1 MMTETLTT
9 DTLTTDT
16 LTTDTPATDTMTTD
30 SMTTDVAAADT
41 LRLGTVFTKAFAIY
55 GRRFLPFFLLTVVAS
70 IPYYIG
76 LVYLAVVVLPI
87 TLASDTDPGKAALAG
102 LGAAAVGLL
111 KVVTSLLASGM
122 VTYGVLQDLRGR
134 RFSVVE
140 SFRVVL
146 GRLLPLLGIV
156 TCVVFGIA
164 LGLLLLA
171 VPGIMLACRWYL
183 SVPVCIAERT
193 GVFDSM
199 GRSRDLTAGH
209 RWQIFGAGALV
220 IIAGWI
226 FGAAASLAAAPFS
239 VFAVQVAA
247 LALSAVVTSFT
258 GVLVGAFYYELR
270 VAKEG
275 VDIERIASVFD

>member
-1 MMTETLTT
+1 MMTDTLTT